1 MALFSD
7 DNIMKQKRSVTF
19 KSQKRK
25 RIIINTKKAPGAIG
39 PYNQVSSMIF
49 FQSYKI
55 SKKKLRKFWKQV
67 ETNLT
72 EKKNLSEKK
81 KLKVFFN

>member
-1 MALFSD
+1 MALFPE
-7 DNIMKQKRSVTF
+7 NYIMKQKRSVTF

-49 FQSYKI
+49 FQSYEI
-55 SKKKLRKFWKQV
+55 SKKFKKKFWKQF
-67 ETNLT
+67 ETNFT
-72 EKKNLSEKK
+72 A
-81 KLKVFFN
+81 KLELEN